1 MIDLL
6 RSEQIKLRTVV
17 MHWVLCVIALA
28 FPLVITLLTS
38 FFNGDDE
45 GWSARSL
52 VEVLTGTS
60 FLAVLLIA
68 VIAAASVTGEFGFG
82 TIRPTF
88 TATPRR
94 SRVVIAKAIV
104 LVVLALEIQITV
116 VVVGWLAGSAIAESR
131 GATMNLSSVEAGTN
145 ALVGTVVLAALMAV
159 VGLGLGLL
167 VRSTPAAVAAL
178 ILWPLVVENL
188 LGGLLSLIFDSSG
201 LAVWMPFRAGFT
213 MATLDPFDGPS
224 RLVAGIYFAGVAAV
238 LLAIGTWSV
247 NRRDA

>member
-17 MHWVLCVIALA
+17 MHWVLAIIAVA

-45 GWSARSL
+45 GWDARSL
-52 VEVLTGTS
+52 VEVLSGTS
-60 FLAVLLIA
+60 FMSVLLIS

-94 SRVVIAKAIV
+94 TRVVVAKAIV
-104 LVVLALEIQITV
+104 LTVLALEIQVTV
-116 VVVGWLAGSAIAESR
+116 VVVGWLAASSIAESR
-131 GATMNLSSVEAGTN
+131 GATIDLGSVDAGAVT
-145 ALVGTVVLAALMAV
+145 LGGTIILAVLMAL

-178 ILWPLVVENL
+178 ILWPLLVENL
-188 LGGLLSLIFDSSG
+188 LGGLLGVIFDSSG
-201 LAVWMPFRAGFT
+201 IASWMPFRAGFGI
-213 MATLDPFDGPS
+213 ATLDPFDGPT
-224 RLVAGIYFAGVAAV
+224 RLVGGLYFGAVA
-238 LLAIGTWSV
+238 LALVAFGAWNV